1 MSKKRCPWLNLK
13 NPIYIKYHDNE
24 WGRPNHND
32 QKQKVLIKSEISQKS
47 IRNVFETIQ
56 MLKQKKEMVYQKKK
70 AKSTLRK
77 SI

>member
-1 MSKKRCPWLNLK
+1 MTQNSFASELKLNSDR
-13 NPIYIKYHDNE
+13 NQ
-24 WGRPNHND
+24 ND

>member
-1 MSKKRCPWLNLK
+1 MTQNSFASELKLNSDRRL
-13 NPIYIKYHDNE
+13 
-24 WGRPNHND
+24 ND

>member
-1 MSKKRCPWLNLK
+1 MKLIISALFLFMTQNSFASELKLNSDR
-13 NPIYIKYHDNE
+13 NQ
-24 WGRPNHND
+24 ND

>member
-1 MSKKRCPWLNLK
+1 MTQISFASELKLNS
-13 NPIYIKYHDNE
+13 D
-24 WGRPNHND
+24 RNHND